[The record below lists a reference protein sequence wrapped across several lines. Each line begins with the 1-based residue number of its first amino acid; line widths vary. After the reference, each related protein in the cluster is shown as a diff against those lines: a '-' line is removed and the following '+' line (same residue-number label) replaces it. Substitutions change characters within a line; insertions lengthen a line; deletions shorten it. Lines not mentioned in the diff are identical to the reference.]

1 MLSFRPLTIADRD
14 TLRNYIFRS
23 GQRNCNLSFANL
35 AAWQPIFNTQF
46 ATTDNALV
54 LRYTF
59 DDHAAYMLVFTD
71 HNYEAVLE
79 NVLQTWQYADSIHE
93 ELEIVGMENEDAD
106 ILRRAFGGQVTV
118 EAIRSSQD
126 YIYRRE
132 SLASLRGRHMQAKRN
147 HANRFRS
154 LYPHYEYRE
163 LTPDLFAQCIEV
175 ENFWHGETGH
185 KSPYENFDT
194 LAAEQRVMQFTF
206 DHWDDL
212 HTLGGALFVEGKM
225 VAFTYG
231 SAITA
236 TTFDV
241 SMEKADT
248 NYEGAFTVIN
258 QEFCRHLPEYYI
270 YVNREE
276 DMGLEGL
283 RQAKS
288 SYHPELL
295 LSYNIIQFNE
305 NKEDSDSHSKRYCLH
320 RSTPD
325 DLPETLE
332 WMVRQYG
339 FEREEVRFWL
349 ENLHINWP
357 LSVKAVDED
366 GQTIGLLTM
375 SDYRIE
381 EETAQMAIE
390 RPNLLKALNQYRYT
404 AVFSFIVAPE
414 RRGTTLNFD
423 MMMNIA
429 PELKKYDFIF
439 VPVMH
444 HLKTH
449 EYWKR
454 WGAQLFYE
462 DKECKYYL
470 LPINPKVSEAIG
482 IKG

>member
-1 MLSFRPLTIADRD
+1 M
-14 TLRNYIFRS
+14 
-23 GQRNCNLSFANL
+23 
-35 AAWQPIFNTQF
+35 
-46 ATTDNALV
+46 
-54 LRYTF
+54 
-59 DDHAAYMLVFTD
+59 
-71 HNYEAVLE
+71 
-79 NVLQTWQYADSIHE
+79 
-93 ELEIVGMENEDAD
+93 
-106 ILRRAFGGQVTV
+106 
-118 EAIRSSQD
+118 
-126 YIYRRE
+126 
-132 SLASLRGRHMQAKRN
+132 
-147 HANRFRS
+147 
-154 LYPHYEYRE
+154 
-163 LTPDLFAQCIEV
+163 
-175 ENFWHGETGH
+175 
-185 KSPYENFDT
+185 
-194 LAAEQRVMQFTF
+194 
-206 DHWDDL
+206 
-212 HTLGGALFVEGKM
+212 
-225 VAFTYG
+225 
-231 SAITA
+231 
-236 TTFDV
+236 
-241 SMEKADT
+241 
-248 NYEGAFTVIN
+248 
-258 QEFCRHLPEYYI
+258 
-270 YVNREE
+270 
-276 DMGLEGL
+276 EGL